1 MRKKTGSKTSS
12 GLNKRKTM
20 MDTNADRSKPRK
32 LEPEVYVNRCY
43 EWERELTWLRK
54 EKIGNSRGE
63 VDKGAGMDTE
73 I

>member
-43 EWERELTWLRK
+43 E
-54 EKIGNSRGE
+54 
-63 VDKGAGMDTE
+63 
-73 I
+73 

>member
-1 MRKKTGSKTSS
+1 
-12 GLNKRKTM
+12 M